1 MRAESIILRGPPAIK
16 SVVVSI
22 SVANQIFQ
30 LIMVTLLAVAGYY
43 AISHYVLQAVRVDGV
58 SMLPTL
64 HNADQYYLKR
74 WVYYVRPPQRGDI
87 VVIKDPTDGGFAVKR
102 IIAMSGE
109 SIFFKK
115 NGAVYVNSKHLSE
128 PYLAPGTP
136 THTCAK
142 ADEEMISCG
151 EGKFFVMG
159 DNRDNSFDSRY
170 YGPISRQNILG
181 VITP

>member
-1 MRAESIILRGPPAIK
+1 MTSQTFLSRPAQARAVTPP
-16 SVVVSI
+16 I
-22 SVANQIFQ
+22 SVASQVAQFIV
-30 LIMVTLLAVAGYY
+30 LTTLAVAGYLFV
-43 AISHYVLQAVRVDGV
+43 SHFILQAVRVDGV
-58 SMLPTL
+58 SMVPTL

-102 IIAMSGE
+102 IIATSGE
-109 SIFFKK
+109 SLFLSKSGSVFV
-115 NGAVYVNSKHLSE
+115 NGKQLFE
-128 PYLAPGTP
+128 PYLKPGTA
-136 THTCAK
+136 TRTCAK
-142 ADEEMISCG
+142 APEEMISCG

-170 YGPISRQNILG
+170 YGPIPRQNILG